1 MPCLPA
7 SSPTGTTQ
15 TGTVIEYTFMTSG
28 AAVDVEVV
36 ADEILALFDGSGWGR
51 PAVLAHLAVIP
62 ASGELSVVVTEAFEL
77 DGGPADALEGDR
89 VDGAVDGLALVHE
102 AWNADR
108 APVRFCLVVLRD
120 GGRASAERERNGAV
134 LRGPGDVRG
143 PLVDTLLRVL
153 GVPTPPPAADAGAR
167 LALHAWLRS
176 ITEMAAEARRPV
188 TWAEAASELAD
199 GVVVAANLDPLLLT
213 SDDIIDILRALGEAM
228 PAEAVQKIAV
238 EANPALAWHDTGSL
252 ARAWTAAAFTA
263 YADSFDD
270 DARRHAIDVWQEITG
285 RPAPLSPPT

>member
-1 MPCLPA
+1 
-7 SSPTGTTQ
+7 
-15 TGTVIEYTFMTSG
+15 MTSS

-62 ASGELSVVVTEAFEL
+62 ASGKLSVVVTEAFEL
-77 DGGPADALEGDR
+77 GDGPDDALEGDR

-108 APVRFCLVVLRD
+108 VPVRFCLVVLRD

-134 LRGPGDVRG
+134 LRGSPYVRG

-153 GVPTPPPAADAGAR
+153 GVPTPPPAADAGAQ

-199 GVVVAANLDPLLLT
+199 DDPA
-213 SDDIIDILRALGEAM
+213 DVDIVGILRALGEAM
-228 PAEAVQKIAV
+228 PAEAVHEIAV